1 MGGNMAKRFVDTEI
15 WNKAWYQE
23 LSLKEKILVKYI
35 FEQCDCAG
43 VWDINFR
50 LASFIIGESV
60 SFEDIENINKKN
72 LLFEVFNDNKIFVI
86 DFIEFQY
93 GKLSYNCKPHLPV
106 IKLLTKYGLEFET
119 IDENNLTIKQQRK
132 RLTAA
137 AKEKIF
143 IRDKYECQYCGSKE
157 DLEIDHIVPLS
168 KGGNNEDYNLITAC
182 HKCNKLKNDKS
193 LKEFINSGCCKNL
206 DRVSKI
212 LDTLEEQEQEQ
223 EQEQVKEKEK
233 DKEKEIECY
242 GEHFNVVLVKGDYEK
257 LLTTYQ
263 SKKLVNDAIEDLG
276 TAIRT
281 GKEQPYRESLPYA
294 HYERLRA
301 FIKFRR
307 DNPKQLRGTVTDRK
321 AQAIYACFGGDNG

>member
-1 MGGNMAKRFVDTEI
+1 MAKRFVDTEI

-23 LSLKEKILVKYI
+23 LTLKEKILVKYI

-72 LLFEVFNDNKIFVI
+72 LLFEVFNENKIFVI
-86 DFIEFQY
+86 DFIKFQY
-93 GKLSYNCKPHLPV
+93 GSLSENCKPHKP
-106 IKLLTKYGLEFET
+106 IIEKLKKYNLLERV
-119 IDENNLTIKQQRK
+119 LKG
-132 RLTAA
+132 
-137 AKEKIF
+137 
-143 IRDKYECQYCGSKE
+143 Y
-157 DLEIDHIVPLS
+157 S
-168 KGGNNEDYNLITAC
+168 KGIE
-182 HKCNKLKNDKS
+182 
-193 LKEFINSGCCKNL
+193 
-206 DRVSKI
+206 
-212 LDTLEEQEQEQ
+212 TLEEQEQV
-223 EQEQVKEKEK
+223 QEQVKEKEI
-233 DKEKEIECY
+233 EKEIECF
-242 GEHFNVVLVKGDYEK
+242 GEHLNVVLVKGDYEK

-263 SKKLVNDAIEDLG
+263 SKKLVNEAIEDLG

>member
-1 MGGNMAKRFVDTEI
+1 MSKRFVDTEI
-15 WNKAWYQE
+15 WNKAWFQE
-23 LSLKEKILVKYI
+23 LSLKNKVLVKYI

-50 LASFIIGESV
+50 LASFIIGEQVTLS
-60 SFEDIENINKKN
+60 DIEEINKKN
-72 LLFEVFNDNKIFVI
+72 LLFEVFDTDKIFVI
-86 DFIEFQY
+86 DFIKFQY
-93 GKLSYNCKPHLPV
+93 GTLSYNCKPHLPV
-106 IKLLTKYGLEFET
+106 IKILKKHGIDFET

-182 HKCNKLKNDKS
+182 HKCNQLKNDKS

-206 DRVSKI
+206 DRVYKI

-223 EQEQVKEKEK
+223 EQETEKEKEK
-233 DKEKEIECY
+233 DKEIECY
-242 GEHFNVVLVKGDYEK
+242 GEHKNVILVKGDYNK
-257 LLTTYQ
+257 LLAVTQ
-263 SKKLVNDAIEDLG
+263 SREMLNEVIEDLG

-281 GKEQPYRESLPYA
+281 GKEQPYKDDLPYA

-301 FIKFRR
+301 FIKYRKEH
-307 DNPKQLRGTVTDRK
+307 PTQTGGTALDRK
-321 AQAIYACFGGDNG
+321 YAAIKACFSGGNNG